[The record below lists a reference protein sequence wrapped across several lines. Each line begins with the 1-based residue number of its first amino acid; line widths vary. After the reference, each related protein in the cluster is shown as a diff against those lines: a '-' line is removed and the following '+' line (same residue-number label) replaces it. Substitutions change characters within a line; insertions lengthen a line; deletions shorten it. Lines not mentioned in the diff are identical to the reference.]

1 MADDPNPV
9 LRAELEAARAL
20 LLPQIRGMA
29 DIVSMRDATLRG
41 DTRAA
46 VQDGLDRRQRRKSLI
61 DNALHALDIAL
72 DHLNQL
78 EADGY
83 PALPK
88 IDVKPTIFQELQE
101 EQSDIDLA
109 TAEFETDL
117 IASAMTV
124 TLGTPA
130 AKP

>member
-29 DIVSMRDATLRG
+29 DMVSMRDATLTG
-41 DTRAA
+41 PTRAA
-46 VQDGLDRRQRRKSLI
+46 VQDGLERRERRKSKI

-72 DHLNQL
+72 EQLNLL

-83 PALPK
+83 PSLPK
-88 IDVKPTIFQELQE
+88 VDVKPDIFRELQE
-101 EQSDIDLA
+101 ERSDIEIA
-109 TAEFETDL
+109 TGEFEPDAL
-117 IASAMTV
+117 ASSIAV

-130 AKP
+130 AKS